1 MGQALQSAVTLGLAS
16 GRVYGTVW
24 QIDGEEL
31 LVSCR
36 ADIAPDS
43 HAMLEWELEGTNPS
57 QVDVVRA
64 DVVVR
69 HAREEDRPSMQM
81 HHYRV
86 ELRVMSDAHRRTLH
100 VWLAARQP
108 ASVEESDQSTDMVF
122 RDLSW
127 TLDALIDER
136 PTDQSPA
143 PVRSPVR
150 TRPSKS
156 PATLVRSSSEPDA
169 PSPVALSNIST
180 RHVRGT
186 RALADVDAVSS
197 RVVLEWRSWGDLE
210 ADWVATLSYGV
221 LYIPST
227 ELAIDTTFVVIAHL
241 PDGRKALL
249 SGRVGP
255 QVRGITCLELSMGE
269 QTRALFTTRAAS
281 ARVPVG
287 R

>member
-1 MGQALQSAVTLGLAS
+1 MAQALQSAVMLGLAS
-16 GRVYGTVW
+16 GRIYGTAW
-24 QIDGEEL
+24 QLDGDEL

-36 ADIAPDS
+36 TDIAPDS
-43 HAMLEWELEGTNPS
+43 HAVLEWELEGNNPR

-69 HAREEDRPSMQM
+69 HTREQGHPSSEM

-86 ELRVMSDAHRRTLH
+86 ELRVMSDAHRHTLRT
-100 VWLAARQP
+100 WLAARQP
-108 ASVEESDQSTDMVF
+108 PSAEASNQPTDMVF

-136 PTDQSPA
+136 PTDLSP
-143 PVRSPVR
+143 PPVR
-150 TRPSKS
+150 TPARAR
-156 PATLVRSSSEPDA
+156 PATVPSTSSHASRGPGEA
-169 PSPVALSNIST
+169 ASVALANIST
-180 RHVRGT
+180 RHVRRT
-186 RALADVDAVSS
+186 RARVDLDAASA
-197 RVVLEWRSWGDLE
+197 RVVLEWRSWSDLE
-210 ADWVATLSYGV
+210 ADWVATVSYGV
-221 LYIPST
+221 LYIPSS
-227 ELAIDTTFVVIAHL
+227 ELKIDTRLAVIAHL

-255 QVRGITCLELSMGE
+255 QVRGITCLELAMGE
-269 QTRALFTTRAAS
+269 QTRGLFTTRVAT